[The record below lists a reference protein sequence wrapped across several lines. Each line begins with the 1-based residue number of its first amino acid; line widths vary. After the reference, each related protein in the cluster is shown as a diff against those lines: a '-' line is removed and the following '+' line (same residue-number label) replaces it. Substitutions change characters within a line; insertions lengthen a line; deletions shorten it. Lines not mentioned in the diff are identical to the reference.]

1 MPKYSL
7 KKAMFSKNTLLS
19 EMAII
24 TQTNFIDRIINILK
38 KNPKVAGVE
47 YSSYEDIVNSIESD
61 DLNDKE
67 KTLIREIIRCVNQT
81 NLLNLTGKENKKA
94 RKQAE
99 VLIIKQLRKY
109 KNMDGEYINFK
120 GILPMFDNIADFLEE
135 KSDVVFEDCINAA
148 DLYMRNF
155 YELAS
160 DEEKKTIDKG
170 KYDFEE
176 IFKKTRFYSDYIQID
191 FNAKSDVVQVYE
203 DDDIKVV
210 WPATPE
216 SFCQTLIDLGFS
228 LDELSHCTRTAS
240 IWYKY
245 HRNQYVA
252 IAVPKRNLHRD
263 DPEYFFSL
271 KVDFQ
276 GEIDAYETCDRNNQ
290 HCNEDII
297 DDYFSSKAVEGVR
310 QLPELAKNV
319 SPAKEIDYDKY
330 IRGFADLND
339 IKSLSTLFSKM
350 FALLPYTEVFN
361 KIQQL
366 HNDKAIESSSL
377 GQIVAESVSYQLFAN
392 PGLDTYEYTD
402 LLNSS
407 EYYPVDETLQYFKE
421 KIVKSGTHPRYFNT
435 LLELKK
441 SGLDRLLSFED
452 VKNALES
459 STSSSNTANFKRLIA
474 SFLNNDDISYYLNA
488 KSIANKTAG
497 ITQKN
502 NQIYEVIY
510 NSPSMNAYI
519 SQNKISTITHAANAD
534 LNDAKTFLSFLALR
548 FTDDLVSKINKDS
561 SGVQI
566 GREDINNALFGA
578 YLLEDLGPS
587 GLLNRGFGVDRQK
600 VFVESNLETYSKMR
614 KQLFTDLSFAS
625 QVLEGMPLNV
635 RQAMIMFICN
645 SLKTNKNPLELEK
658 NDKTLKILEKL
669 LSFNDYNAT
678 FILDNVIYRLPY
690 EMKKLTSSV
699 KANINS
705 IIFSD
710 DSLRNNFTFISSLA
724 LAESNSRLKSHIFE
738 LILNL
743 DAAKQQSIIAA
754 IINKASKNY
763 IILSITTIEKLI
775 QKVNDIVL
783 NLLDD
788 TKVNALV
795 NNIFKTNARGMKGL
809 ESQSRTFNLENI
821 VTAVAL
827 SRCDSISDDVKKNII
842 TALFKSYL
850 TWVPE
855 SNFRDEI
862 KFSSDIEQID
872 IQYAV
877 SPEIIS
883 IISNESQIPS
893 LTRQY
898 LANKIFNTL
907 LNKVFMGLHYNNLV
921 IPKKILAAIF
931 SSTEQERKTRPQ
943 RDLKAN
949 LLKNFINLSDNGENY
964 LQGEELVIVRD
975 ALLNL
980 LRKKEGTNFFREEGT
995 KKFVIQCIMKL
1006 NPNARKHMSIVFPE
1020 MREELFDWTEEER
1033 AEIQA
1038 DSLIRQYVKMLLS

>member
-81 NLLNLTGKENKKA
+81 DLLNLTGKENKKA

-263 DPEYFFSL
+263 DPGYFFSL

-290 HCNEDII
+290 HCDEDTI
-297 DDYFSSKAVEGVR
+297 DYYFSSRAIEGIR
-310 QLPELAKNV
+310 QLPELAKNI

-339 IKSLSTLFSKM
+339 IKSLSALFSKM
-350 FALLPYTEVFN
+350 FALLPYTEVFS

-366 HNDKAIESSSL
+366 YKDKSIDARSL

-459 STSSSNTANFKRLIA
+459 STSSSNTANFKRLIT
-474 SFLNNDDISYYLNA
+474 SFLNNNDISYYLNT

-510 NSPSMNAYI
+510 NSPSMSAYI
-519 SQNKISTITHAANAD
+519 NQNKISTITHAANAD

-548 FTDDLVSKINKDS
+548 FTDDLVSRINKDS
-561 SGVQI
+561 GGVQI

-578 YLLEDLGPS
+578 YLLEDLGPN

-690 EMKKLTSSV
+690 EMKKIASSV
-699 KANINS
+699 KENINS

-788 TKVNALV
+788 AKVNALV
-795 NNIFKTNARGMKGL
+795 NNIFKTNAKGMKGL

-850 TWVPE
+850 TWVPQ

-862 KFSSDIEQID
+862 RFSSDIEQID
-872 IQYAV
+872 IKYAV

-907 LNKVFMGLHYNNLV
+907 LNKVFMGLHYSNLV

-1020 MREELFDWTEEER
+1020 MRDELFDWTEEER